1 MPDGATADSTPA
13 MNAGKNGSD
22 PSVSC
27 ERAITRPRLPDRRKD
42 NARAVEFGV
51 KPSSSATRRIR
62 SRVSWETP
70 GRPFRAKETAALDT
84 PARAATSEIVGFRPI
99 APPVVIAT

>member
-1 MPDGATADSTPA
+1 MK
-13 MNAGKNGSD
+13 AGKNGSD

-27 ERAITRPRLPDRRKD
+27 ERAITKPRFPDRRND

-51 KPSSSATRRIR
+51 KPSSCATRSTR
-62 SRVSWETP
+62 SRVFWETP

-84 PARAATSEIVGFRPI
+84 PARAATSEIVGFVAIWGP
-99 APPVVIAT
+99 ALGVWFLK